1 MMKDKKPENLQRRG
15 FLLAAGVGSAG
26 AVAVVASGLGKD
38 TAKVVAT
45 VSAEE
50 KAGSYQ
56 ETAHIS
62 NYYRTARV

>member
-1 MMKDKKPENLQRRG
+1 MMKNQQPENLQRRG
-15 FLLAAGVGSAG
+15 FLFAAGVGSAG
-26 AVAVVASGLGKD
+26 AVAVVASGVGKD
-38 TAKVVAT
+38 AAKPPTT

-56 ETAHIS
+56 ETRHIS

>member
-1 MMKDKKPENLQRRG
+1 MKDKKPENLQRRG

-26 AVAVVASGLGKD
+26 AVAVVASGVGKD
-38 TAKVVAT
+38 AAKVITT

-50 KAGSYQ
+50 KAGNYQ

-62 NYYRTARV
+62 NYYRTARI